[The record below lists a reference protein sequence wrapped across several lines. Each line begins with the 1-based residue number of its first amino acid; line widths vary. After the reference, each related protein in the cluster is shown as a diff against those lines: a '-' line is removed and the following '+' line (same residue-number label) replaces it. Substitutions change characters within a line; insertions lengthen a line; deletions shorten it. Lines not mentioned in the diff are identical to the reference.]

1 MMTSITYD
9 SLHYRMMTSITVVDH
24 RSPRCL
30 SAACAH
36 HGAAY
41 AHHGARSC
49 VCVLVTL
56 HPRCGVVTN
65 VVTSAGSAESVG
77 SLVEALYEY
86 VRRRFAMLIA
96 C

>member
-1 MMTSITYD
+1 
-9 SLHYRMMTSITVVDH
+9 MTSITVVDH
-24 RSPRCL
+24 CSPRCL
-30 SAACAH
+30 SAAC
-36 HGAAY
+36 

-86 VRRRFAMLIA
+86 VRRRLAMLIA